1 MRILGALI
9 VALIVLIQYPLW
21 LGKGGWLR
29 AWEMDRQ
36 VEIQKTKN
44 HQLGVRNMALAA
56 EVRDLQQGTEAI
68 EERARQEMG
77 MLRPDEI
84 FFQYVPGK
92 PGSGKPGSDPDSAAK
107 LP

>member
-1 MRILGALI
+1 VRILGAIL

-29 AWEMDRQ
+29 AWDIERQ
-36 VEIQKTKN
+36 VDAQKGRN
-44 HQLGVRNMALAA
+44 RQLEMRNAALAA
-56 EVRDLQQGTEAI
+56 EVKDLQQGTEAI
-68 EERARQEMG
+68 EERARHELG

-84 FFQYVPGK
+84 FFQFVPEK
-92 PGSGKPGSDPDSAAK
+92 PGSAPDPAAK

>member
-1 MRILGALI
+1 MRVLGVIL
-9 VALIVLIQYPLW
+9 VALLALIQYPLW

-36 VEIQKTKN
+36 VESQKAKN
-44 HQLGVRNMALAA
+44 RQLGIRNAALAA
-56 EVRDLQQGTEAI
+56 EVKDLQQGTEAI
-68 EERARQEMG
+68 EERARHEMG

-84 FFQYVPGK
+84 FYQYLP
-92 PGSGKPGSDPDSAAK
+92 GKPGSDPGGAAK

>member
-1 MRILGALI
+1 MRILGAIL

-29 AWEMDRQ
+29 AWDMDRQ
-36 VEIQKTKN
+36 VETQEAKN
-44 HQLGVRNMALAA
+44 RQLEIRNAALAA
-56 EVRDLQQGTEAI
+56 EVKDLQQGTEAI

-84 FFQYVPGK
+84 FFQFVPGK
-92 PGSGKPGSDPDSAAK
+92 PSSAPDSAAK
-107 LP
+107 MP

>member
-1 MRILGALI
+1 MKILGAVF

-29 AWEMDRQ
+29 AWDMDRQ
-36 VEIQKTKN
+36 VEAQKARN
-44 HQLGVRNMALAA
+44 LQLEIRNAALAA
-56 EVRDLQQGTEAI
+56 EVKDLKQGTEAI

-84 FFQYVPGK
+84 FFQYVPAK
-92 PGSGKPGSDPDSAAK
+92 PAGKPGSDPDSAAK